1 MAVRPLEDRV
11 LVKPVEAETKT
22 ASGIYLP
29 ETSKE
34 KPVKGEVV
42 AVGPGKRLENGK
54 RAEMS
59 VRKGDTVVYGKYAGT
74 EVEIKGNKHLI
85 LRESEPH
92 GVIEG

>member
-1 MAVRPLEDRV
+1 MSVKPLEDRV
-11 LVKPVEAETKT
+11 LVKPSEPETKT
-22 ASGIYLP
+22 ASGLYLP
-29 ETSKE
+29 EASKE
-34 KPVKGEVV
+34 KPVRGEVV

-74 EVEIKGNKHLI
+74 EVEIKGAKHLI
-85 LRESEPH
+85 LRESELL